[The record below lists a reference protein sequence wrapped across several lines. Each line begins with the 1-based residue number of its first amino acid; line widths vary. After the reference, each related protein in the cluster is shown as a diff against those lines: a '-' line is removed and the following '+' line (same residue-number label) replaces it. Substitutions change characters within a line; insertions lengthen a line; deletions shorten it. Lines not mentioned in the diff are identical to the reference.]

1 MAHLLGTTRHRFDDK
16 WRVVLPSS
24 HREVIGGTLYFA
36 PGDQGQVVLF
46 PEPAFLE
53 RMALK
58 SARQQHGDEGMRDYL
73 TFTRRANRTQL
84 DGQGRVVLPDPFRP
98 VMTQDVVIVGAGD
111 RLELWPS
118 DRFADFFGEDA

>member
-46 PEPAFLE
+46 PEHAFHE
-53 RMALK
+53 RLAQK
-58 SARQQHGDEGMRDYL
+58 SAQQQQGDQGMREYL

-84 DGQGRVVLPDPFRP
+84 DGQGRVVLPEAFRST
-98 VMTQDVVIVGAGD
+98 MTQDVVILGAGD
-111 RLELWPS
+111 RVELWPAA
-118 DRFADFFGEDA
+118 RFADFFGEDA